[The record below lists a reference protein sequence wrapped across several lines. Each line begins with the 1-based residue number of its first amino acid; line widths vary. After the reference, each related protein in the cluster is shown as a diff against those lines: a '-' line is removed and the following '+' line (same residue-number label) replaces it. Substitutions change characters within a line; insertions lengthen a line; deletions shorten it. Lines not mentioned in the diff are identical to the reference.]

1 MEHNN
6 KQTKHCPYCGE
17 EIMASAKKC
26 RYCGEWLDKEAQPI
40 TKQVEKT
47 NGLPKDKSSEPSKVP
62 AMVIM
67 GVATFIA
74 VFLIAFYRTTGLNL
88 SGHGRT
94 NIGSTVDTALVDTT
108 DYDESDTYDSSDYEN
123 TYDDSDDDYTES
135 DYGQSDDY
143 YETGMRCKG
152 EFTSGGT
159 PIELIFS
166 IDQDGNINDGT
177 VKARLTN
184 QEFNDLA
191 GHLSGQHLEMTFA
204 NGGSQVSL
212 DIVSGNKMTG
222 TIEGDEVILH
232 FTTQHS

>member
-1 MEHNN
+1 
-6 KQTKHCPYCGE
+6 
-17 EIMASAKKC
+17 
-26 RYCGEWLDKEAQPI
+26 
-40 TKQVEKT
+40 
-47 NGLPKDKSSEPSKVP
+47 
-62 AMVIM
+62 MVIM

-94 NIGSTVDTALVDTT
+94 NIESTVDTALVDTT

>member
-47 NGLPKDKSSEPSKVP
+47 KELPKDKSREQSKVP

-74 VFLIAFYRTTGLNL
+74 VFLIVFYRTTGLNL
-88 SGHGRT
+88 SGHGRD
-94 NIGSTVDTALVDTT
+94 NIESMVDTVSVDTT
-108 DYDESDTYDSSDYEN
+108 DYDENDTDSCDYGN
-123 TYDDSDDDYTES
+123 TYDNSDTDYTES

-143 YETGMRCKG
+143 YETCMRCKG

>member
-94 NIGSTVDTALVDTT
+94 NIESTVDTALVDTT

-166 IDQDGNINDGT
+166 IIA
-177 VKARLTN
+177 VR
-184 QEFNDLA
+184 
-191 GHLSGQHLEMTFA
+191 
-204 NGGSQVSL
+204 
-212 DIVSGNKMTG
+212 
-222 TIEGDEVILH
+222 
-232 FTTQHS
+232 

>member
-1 MEHNN
+1 M
-6 KQTKHCPYCGE
+6 KHCPYCGE
-17 EIMASAKKC
+17 EIMAYAKKC
-26 RYCGEWLDKEAQPI
+26 RYCGEWLDKEAKPI
-40 TKQVEKT
+40 TEQVEKT
-47 NGLPKDKSSEPSKVP
+47 KELPKDKSREQSKVP

-74 VFLIAFYRTTGLNL
+74 VFLIVFYRTTGLNL
-88 SGHGRT
+88 SGHGRG
-94 NIGSTVDTALVDTT
+94 NIESMVDTVSVDTT
-108 DYDESDTYDSSDYEN
+108 DYDENDTDSCDYGN
-123 TYDDSDDDYTES
+123 TYDNSDTDYTES

-143 YETGMRCKG
+143 YETCMRCKG

-166 IDQDGNINDGT
+166 IDQDGNINDGI
-177 VKARLTN
+177 VRARLTN